1 MVSSCVLG
9 FLKQDLRSKS
19 SSYSRISTL
28 RAYIY
33 LGERIGF
40 PMSKLSLDEWM
51 SMTWVTCASGVEEA
65 ARLAATSSLVD
76 GSYCLLL
83 SGVKWL
89 PWAVNT
95 SEVQGLERGDP
106 LCEFLRS
113 CGIDG

>member
-1 MVSSCVLG
+1 M
-9 FLKQDLRSKS
+9 
-19 SSYSRISTL
+19 
-28 RAYIY
+28 
-33 LGERIGF
+33 GF
-40 PMSKLSLDEWM
+40 PLSKVSLDEWM

-113 CGIDG
+113 CGIDGEEQFHVWNHGRTFFLSLNLMT

>member
-28 RAYIY
+28 RAYRY

-40 PMSKLSLDEWM
+40 PLSKVSLDEWM
-51 SMTWVTCASGVEEA
+51 SMTWVTCASGVGGSSRVEA
-65 ARLAATSSLVD
+65 TASLLD
-76 GSYCLLL
+76 GSYCLFLG
-83 SGVKWL
+83 GVKWL